1 MAVSGEIMCI
11 WYSTYISEVK
21 FSLLYM
27 KYNTKIG
34 DIFARS
40 HKMLI
45 AIAFASVFFH
55 MAKAVQANAY
65 YGARGGAW
73 KSGMGLLLVMFGVSY
88 AGCILP

>member
-1 MAVSGEIMCI
+1 MAITGELMCI
-11 WYSTYISEVK
+11 WYSTYITEVK

-27 KYNTKIG
+27 KYNTQFG
-34 DIFARS
+34 DILLRS

-65 YGARGGAW
+65 YGVRSGIW
-73 KSGMGLLLVMFGVSY
+73 KSGMGILLSMFAVSY